1 MYSLWILLGN
11 IPGLAKGKET
21 QPERP
26 TPRPCP
32 TYRAVGS
39 IAFVTLAPFI
49 QLYGRYLKQLFFF
62 FFFSFYFLPDSSW
75 CEFGYGVFLQV
86 GFFLSYMKCD
96 ICWQLGDNSLTGRVF
111 LRGRG
116 IKFGDHETFNKFA
129 LVSLRSLCWTNFIK
143 SS

>member
-32 TYRAVGS
+32 THRAVGS

-62 FFFSFYFLPDSSW
+62 FSFPSTFSQIQADVNLDM
-75 CEFGYGVFLQV
+75 
-86 GFFLSYMKCD
+86 GFFCR
-96 ICWQLGDNSLTGRVF
+96 LG
-111 LRGRG
+111 
-116 IKFGDHETFNKFA
+116 
-129 LVSLRSLCWTNFIK
+129 
-143 SS
+143 SSFPT